1 MILNKY
7 ATIEDYLQLYNA
19 EIDDSKKER
28 LIMLLDLAS
37 SLLREEARER
47 GYNLD
52 RMVERNPDKANVA
65 KLVVLSSV
73 RRVMSKEEE
82 DSLNLQQFS
91 QSAMGYTISGTYF
104 NPGDD
109 LYFLKNEL
117 SRLGLNRQKVT
128 SISLI

>member
-1 MILNKY
+1 MNKY

-52 RMVERNPDKANVA
+52 RMIERNPDKANVA
-65 KLVVLSSV
+65 KLVVLASV

-117 SRLGLNRQKVT
+117 SRLGLNRQKIT

>member
-1 MILNKY
+1 MKLNKY

-19 EIDDSKKER
+19 EIDDNKKER

-52 RMVERNPDKANVA
+52 RMIERNPDKANVA
-65 KLVVLSSV
+65 KLMVLSSV

>member
-1 MILNKY
+1 MNKY
-7 ATIEDYLQLYNA
+7 ATIEDYLQLYSA
-19 EIDDSKKER
+19 EVDDNKKER

-47 GYNLD
+47 GHNLD
-52 RMVERNPDKANVA
+52 RMIERNPDKANVA

-73 RRVMSKEEE
+73 RRVMSKEE
-82 DSLNLQQFS
+82 DSMNLQQFS

-117 SRLGLNRQKVT
+117 SRLGLNKQKVT

>member
-1 MILNKY
+1 MNKY

-47 GYNLD
+47 GYNLEK
-52 RMVERNPDKANVA
+52 MIERNPDKANVA
-65 KLVVLSSV
+65 KLVVLASV

-91 QSAMGYTISGTYF
+91 QRAMGYTISGTYF

-117 SRLGLNRQKVT
+117 SRLGLNRQKIT

>member
-1 MILNKY
+1 MNKY

-47 GYNLD
+47 GYNLEK
-52 RMVERNPDKANVA
+52 MIERNPDKANVA
-65 KLVVLSSV
+65 KLVVLASV

-117 SRLGLNRQKVT
+117 SRLGLNRQKIT

>member
-1 MILNKY
+1 M
-7 ATIEDYLQLYNA
+7 YNA
-19 EIDDSKKER
+19 EIGDSKKER
-28 LIMLLDLAS
+28 LTMLLDLAS

-52 RMVERNPDKANVA
+52 RMIERNLDKANVA

-117 SRLGLNRQKVT
+117 SRLGLNRQKIT

>member
-1 MILNKY
+1 MNKY

-19 EIDDSKKER
+19 EIDDNKKER

-47 GYNLD
+47 GYNFD
-52 RMVERNPDKANVA
+52 KMIERNPDKANVA

>member
-1 MILNKY
+1 M
-7 ATIEDYLQLYNA
+7 YNA
-19 EIDDSKKER
+19 EIDDNKKER

-47 GYNLD
+47 GHNLD
-52 RMVERNPDKANVA
+52 RMIERSPDKANVA

-117 SRLGLNRQKVT
+117 SRLGLNKQKVT

>member
-1 MILNKY
+1 MNRY

-52 RMVERNPDKANVA
+52 RMIERNPDKANVA
-65 KLVVLSSV
+65 KLVVLASV

-117 SRLGLNRQKVT
+117 SRLGLNRQKIT

>member
-1 MILNKY
+1 MNKY

-19 EIDDSKKER
+19 EIDDNKKER

-47 GYNLD
+47 GHNLD
-52 RMVERNPDKANVA
+52 RMIERNPDKANVA

-117 SRLGLNRQKVT
+117 SRLGLNKQKVT

>member
-1 MILNKY
+1 MNKY

-19 EIDDSKKER
+19 EIGDSKKER
-28 LIMLLDLAS
+28 LTMLLDLAS

-52 RMVERNPDKANVA
+52 RMIERNLDKANVA

-117 SRLGLNRQKVT
+117 SRLGLNRQKIT

>member
-1 MILNKY
+1 MNKY
-7 ATIEDYLQLYNA
+7 ATIEDYLQLYSA
-19 EIDDSKKER
+19 EIDDNKKER

-52 RMVERNPDKANVA
+52 RMIERNHDKANVA

-117 SRLGLNRQKVT
+117 SRLGLNRQKIT